1 MDVVCLLKILPNFL
15 YLRLCVLCDRKS
27 NDIQRAAFTVDEV
40 VDLTINFTEEIIS
53 NILSSGILKNADYT
67 MEIGLGLLK
76 QLRT

>member
-1 MDVVCLLKILPNFL
+1 MICLALEFVTPTLRMDVVCLLKILLTNFL

-53 NILSSGILKNADYT
+53 NILSSGIFK
-67 MEIGLGLLK
+67 K
-76 QLRT
+76 C